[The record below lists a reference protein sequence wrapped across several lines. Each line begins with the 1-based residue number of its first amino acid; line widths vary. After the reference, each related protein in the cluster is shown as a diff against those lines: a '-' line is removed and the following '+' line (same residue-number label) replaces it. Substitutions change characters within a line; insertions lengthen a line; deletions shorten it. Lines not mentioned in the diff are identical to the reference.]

1 MTHRKTLL
9 PILLLTVS
17 FMCACEEEV
26 TDATSEESV
35 FTFSPYPAI
44 AEQSSGVTYTIKG
57 DDTHPD
63 QIIEYPWKTSFTV
76 IVQETAGVGRY
87 ITAMSLKVQQAS
99 GGIVITPV
107 NDIEHYQYN
116 SQASGNR
123 IEGNGTATVGFE
135 AWYDLPN
142 EGREALITVTFTFKD
157 DNDLSFAETASIMV
171 Q

>member
-1 MTHRKTLL
+1 MHRITQLL
-9 PILLLTVS
+9 ILLSAVT
-17 FMCACEEEV
+17 FTCACEEEL

-35 FTFSPYPAI
+35 FTFSPSPAI
-44 AEQSSGVTYTIKG
+44 ATPSSGVTYTILG

-76 IVQETAGVGRY
+76 TIQETAGVGRN

-99 GGIVITPV
+99 GGIVITPTSGV
-107 NDIEHYQYN
+107 EHYQYN

-123 IEGNGTATVGFE
+123 IEGNGTANVSFE

-142 EGREALITVTFTFKD
+142 DGREALVTVTFSFTD
-157 DNDLSFAETASIMV
+157 DNNASFAELASV
-171 Q
+171 QVL